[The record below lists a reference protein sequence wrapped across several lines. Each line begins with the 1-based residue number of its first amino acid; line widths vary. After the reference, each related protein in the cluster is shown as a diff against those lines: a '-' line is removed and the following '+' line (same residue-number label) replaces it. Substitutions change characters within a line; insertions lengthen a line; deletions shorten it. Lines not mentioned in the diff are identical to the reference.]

1 MRCRALQKSLQ
12 PLLQNS
18 GDVPGRRASTKVGT
32 HLSIL
37 MFPFSCALSPWL
49 PFSTGIKTWSHGSAV
64 LPVGTFLII

>member
-18 GDVPGRRASTKVGT
+18 GDVPGLRAGSKEGT
-32 HLSIL
+32 LLITL

-49 PFSTGIKTWSHGSAV
+49 PFITGIKTWSHGSAV
-64 LPVGTFLII
+64 IPVRTFFII